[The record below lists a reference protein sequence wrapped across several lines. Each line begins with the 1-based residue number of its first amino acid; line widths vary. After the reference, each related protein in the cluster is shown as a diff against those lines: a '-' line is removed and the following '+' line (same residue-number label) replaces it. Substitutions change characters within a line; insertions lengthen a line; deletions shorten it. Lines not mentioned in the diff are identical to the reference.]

1 MPMSETVEVAGSIKP
16 IREVA
21 LAVGLREEEIISY
34 GRYKAKIHL
43 STLEARSE
51 QPDGK
56 LVVVSSIT
64 PSPPGEGKT
73 TVTIGLGQALSRVGK
88 RAVIAIREPS
98 IGPCLGQKGGGTGG
112 GRSQVVPADEIN
124 LHFTGDLHAVTAAH
138 NLLAAAIDNHLFH
151 GNDLGIDPRQ
161 ILWRRVMDMNDR
173 ALRQIVLGLGGKS
186 QGYPREDGFLIT
198 AASEVMAILCLAM
211 NPADLRR
218 RLGRALVAFTF
229 DNRPVLAEALRVTGA
244 MTALLREAIHPN
256 LVQSLEGTPALVHG
270 GPFANIAH
278 GCNSV
283 VATRLAL
290 KLGELCVT
298 EAGFGFDLGAEK
310 FFDIK
315 CPYGELR
322 PDAVVLVATA
332 RALKY
337 HGGASLQSLEKEDL
351 EALARGMPNL
361 EKHVEAIRMFKVPLI
376 VAINRFGSDTE
387 RELRLIRERCEDLG
401 VRAAVT
407 ETYARGSEGGV
418 ELAQGLL
425 ELLDREPTG
434 FAPLYEWGLP
444 MREKIELIARKM
456 YGALGVIYTKRAER
470 QIEQAEA
477 LGYGGLPIC
486 MAKTPRSLSD
496 DPELIGRPRDFRVT
510 VNEVR
515 ISAGAGFLVPIT
527 GEIMTMPGLPKVPNA
542 ERIDVDAE
550 GQIVGLF

>member
-1 MPMSETVEVAGSIKP
+1 MRP
-16 IREVA
+16 ISEVA
-21 LAVGLREEEIISY
+21 LSVGLREEELIPY
-34 GRYKAKIHL
+34 GRYKAKVDL
-43 STLEARSE
+43 SALESRRE
-51 QPDGK
+51 RRDGK
-56 LVVVSSIT
+56 LVVVSSIN

-73 TVTIGLGQALSRVGK
+73 TVTIGLAQALTRLGK

-112 GRSQVVPADEIN
+112 GRSQVVPTDEIN
-124 LHFTGDLHAVTAAH
+124 LHFTGDLHAVTTAH

-151 GNDLGIDPRQ
+151 GNSLRIDPRQ

-173 ALRQIVLGLGGKS
+173 ALRQVVLGLGGKS

-198 AASEVMAILCLAM
+198 AASEVMAILCLAV
-211 NPADLRR
+211 NLSDLKR
-218 RLGRALVAFTF
+218 RLGQALVAFTF
-229 DNRPVLAEALRVTGA
+229 DNRPVLAEALGVSGA

-283 VATRLAL
+283 VATKLAV

-315 CPYGELR
+315 CPAGELH
-322 PDAVVLVATA
+322 PDAVVLVATV

-337 HGGASLQSLEKEDL
+337 HGGVPLASLESENL
-351 EALARGMPNL
+351 EALASGVPNL

-376 VAINRFGSDTE
+376 VAINRFSSDTE
-387 RELRLIRERCEDLG
+387 RELMLVRERCADLG
-401 VRAAVT
+401 VSTSLT
-407 ETYARGSEGGV
+407 ETYARGGEGGL

-425 ELLDREPTG
+425 DLLDRQPPA
-434 FAPLYEWGLP
+434 FAPLYDWGLP
-444 MREKIELIARKM
+444 VREKIELIARKM
-456 YGALGVIYTKRAER
+456 YGALGVIYSKRAER

-496 DPELIGRPRDFRVT
+496 DPELLGRPRDFSVT

-527 GEIMTMPGLPKVPNA
+527 GEIMTMPGFPKAPNA
-542 ERIDVDAE
+542 ERIDVDGQ

>member
-1 MPMSETVEVAGSIKP
+1 MRPISEVAVS
-16 IREVA
+16 
-21 LAVGLREEEIISY
+21 VGLREEELLPY
-34 GRYKAKIHL
+34 GRYKGKVHL
-43 STLEARSE
+43 SALESRRGR
-51 QPDGK
+51 PDGK
-56 LVVVSSIT
+56 LVVVSSIN

-73 TVTIGLGQALSRVGK
+73 TVTIGLGQALTRLGK
-88 RAVIAIREPS
+88 RAIIAIREPS

-112 GRSQVVPADEIN
+112 GHSQVVPAEEIN
-124 LHFTGDLHAVTAAH
+124 LHFTGDLHAVTTAH

-151 GNDLGIDPRQ
+151 GNSLGIDPRQ
-161 ILWRRVMDMNDR
+161 ILWRRVTDMNDR
-173 ALRQIVLGLGGKS
+173 ALRQLVLGLGGKS

-198 AASEVMAILCLAM
+198 AASEVMAILCLAV
-211 NPADLRR
+211 NLADLER
-218 RLGRALVAFTF
+218 RLGQVLVAFTF
-229 DNRPVLAEALRVTGA
+229 DNRPVLAEALRVSGA

-256 LVQSLEGTPALVHG
+256 LVQSGEGVPALVHG

-283 VATRLAL
+283 VATKLAL

-315 CPYGELR
+315 CRSGELH

-337 HGGASLQSLEKEDL
+337 HGGMPVASLESEDL
-351 EALARGMPNL
+351 EAVARGVPNL
-361 EKHVEAIRMFKVPLI
+361 EKHIEGIQMFKVPLI

-387 RELRLIRERCEDLG
+387 RELELIQSRCAELG
-401 VRAAVT
+401 VRASVT
-407 ETYARGSEGGV
+407 ETYARGGEGGV

-425 ELLDREPTG
+425 DLLDREPPS
-434 FAPLYEWGLP
+434 FAPLYDWGLP
-444 MREKIELIARKM
+444 VREKIELIARKM

-496 DPELIGRPRDFRVT
+496 DPELLGRPRDFRVT
-510 VNEVR
+510 VQEVR
-515 ISAGAGFLVPIT
+515 VSAGAGFLVPIT
-527 GEIMTMPGLPKVPNA
+527 GDIMTMPGLPKVPNA
-542 ERIDVDAE
+542 ERIGVDAE

>member
-1 MPMSETVEVAGSIKP
+1 MLTNGEMGRIKSIN
-16 IREVA
+16 EVA
-21 LAVGLREEEIISY
+21 LGVGLREEEIIPY
-34 GRYKAKIHL
+34 GRYKAKVHL
-43 STLEARSE
+43 SALESRQAL
-51 QPDGK
+51 PDGK

-73 TVTIGLGQALSRVGK
+73 TVTIGLGQALC
-88 RAVIAIREPS
+88 RAEKLAIITIREPS
-98 IGPCLGQKGGGTGG
+98 IGPCLGIKGGGTGG

-151 GNDLGIDPRQ
+151 GNSLGIDPRQ

-173 ALRQIVLGLGGKS
+173 ALRETVLGLGGRM
-186 QGYPREDGFLIT
+186 QGYPREEGFLIT
-198 AASEVMAILCLAM
+198 AASEVMAILCLAR
-211 NPADLRR
+211 DLDDLKR

-229 DNRPVLAEALRVTGA
+229 DNRPILAEALKVSGA
-244 MTALLREAIHPN
+244 MTALLRDAIHPN

-278 GCNSV
+278 GCNSL
-283 VATRLAL
+283 VATKLAL
-290 KLGELCVT
+290 KLGEICVT

-322 PDAVVLVATA
+322 PDAVVLVATV

-337 HGGASLQSLEKEDL
+337 HGNVPLAALDREDL
-351 EALARGMPNL
+351 EGLARGMENL

-376 VAINRFGSDTE
+376 VAINRFATDAE
-387 RELRLIRERCEDLG
+387 RELTLIRERCEDLG

-407 ETYARGSEGGV
+407 DGYARGGEGGI

-425 ELLDREPTG
+425 ELLDQEPTG
-434 FAPLYEWGLP
+434 FTPLYDWGLP
-444 MREKIELIARKM
+444 VREKIELIARKM
-456 YGALGVIYTKRAER
+456 YGALGVVYTKRAER
-470 QIEQAEA
+470 QLDQAEA
-477 LGYGGLPIC
+477 LGYGGLPVC
-486 MAKTPRSLSD
+486 MAKTQRSLSD
-496 DPELIGRPRDFRVT
+496 DPELLGRPRDFRVT

-527 GEIMTMPGLPKVPNA
+527 GEIMTMPGLPKNPNA

-550 GQIVGLF
+550 GRIVGLL